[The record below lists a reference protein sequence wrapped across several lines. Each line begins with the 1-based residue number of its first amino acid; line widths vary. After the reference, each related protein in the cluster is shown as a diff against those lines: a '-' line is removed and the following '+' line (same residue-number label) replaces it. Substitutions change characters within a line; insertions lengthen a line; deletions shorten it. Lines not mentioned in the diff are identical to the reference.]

1 MTGWDIYDCHKCPN
15 KKKIIKNYK
24 NKNKIK
30 ILNFKFFW
38 LGSLDPAYVRGVKHT
53 GHYQITVALSACSN
67 PQVHE
72 LLIRC
77 SNSFFFF
84 WTHTT
89 FDR

>member
-38 LGSLDPAYVRGVKHT
+38 LGSLDPAYVRGVKRA
-53 GHYQITVALSACSN
+53 GDCEKYCSSKYNALGE
-67 PQVHE
+67 VHE

-77 SNSFFFF
+77 L
-84 WTHTT
+84 
-89 FDR
+89 